1 VGGPRQGLQLNGG
14 HGYVFMGWGTYRD
27 MTTDAVTPVAK
38 VYNPWGVIPDDPSQY
53 LNRPNVLYISEAD
66 WAVFTRAIGLKES

>member
-1 VGGPRQGLQLNGG
+1 
-14 HGYVFMGWGTYRD
+14 